1 MSAMQIGHHELLLAT
16 MAQPGIAEATW
27 HRWRTT
33 ADIDTLDAP
42 SLSLLPLLFR
52 RRPELLAND
61 PWQGRVKG
69 LYWRNWCSNQRLLG
83 VCAKGLTALGE
94 RGIQAMVLDDLA
106 TLELAR
112 HDLGVLKLD
121 EVALLVREADFFAAI
136 EALEASGWCLRDGN
150 LAMAG
155 MYASMRAVRYQHREG
170 GRLALRTRLPPPPSL
185 TLNNVWE
192 TAATWSLFGQSAFL
206 PARMDHLLWVLIV
219 CLSPPRASSLIRLAG
234 AAALIE
240 GAAACLDWDRF
251 VQTARET
258 RSSLLAR
265 AALAQIGQFI
275 SLPGDLLQQLAA
287 APATATEHRYLLAC
301 GRGGVRH
308 DWALFHLLRERG
320 DLSVSGSSIAFGHFL
335 IQSRGGG
342 SVVGTLRWLVAAVQ
356 RRLIHT
362 NQV

>member
-1 MSAMQIGHHELLLAT
+1 MQIGHHELLLAT

-27 HRWRTT
+27 HRWRTA

-83 VCAKGLTALGE
+83 VCAKGLTALRE

-112 HDLGVLKLD
+112 DDLGVLKLD
-121 EVALLVREADFFAAI
+121 ELALLVREADFFAAI
-136 EALEASGWCLRDGN
+136 EVLEGRGWCLLDGN
-150 LAMAG
+150 LSMAG
-155 MYASMRAVRYQHREG
+155 MYASMRTVRYQHREG
-170 GRLALRTRLPPPPSL
+170 GRLALRTRLPPPPCL

-192 TAATWSLFGQSAFL
+192 TAATSSLFGQPAFL
-206 PARMDHLLWVLIV
+206 PARMDHLLWVLLA
-219 CLSPPRASSLIRLAG
+219 CLSPPRASSLIKLAG
-234 AAALIE
+234 AIALIE

-258 RSSLLAR
+258 RSSLLAV
-265 AALAQIGQFI
+265 AALAEIGEFI
-275 SLPGDLLQQLAA
+275 SLPADLLEQLSAA
-287 APATATEHRYLLAC
+287 SATATERRYLVAC
-301 GRGGVRH
+301 RRWGMRH
-308 DWALFHLLRERG
+308 DWALFQLLRERG
-320 DLSVSGSSIAFGHFL
+320 DLSVPVSAILFGHFL

-356 RRLIHT
+356 RRLQQT
-362 NQV
+362 NHL